1 MTKSLYGEPATYGF
15 FSQPGL
21 FVRGYGGGRSIDLD
35 IIGPDLNT
43 ITATAQKAAG
53 LVMKEF
59 PRSAGN
65 QMRPKPGLILGAPEI
80 QIVPSR
86 IKLADNNVTAAELSA
101 GIDAFNSGI
110 RIDEITVDSKRMD
123 LTLMG
128 VENSISET
136 QGIENIPI
144 VTTNGKIIPVS
155 SLSDIV
161 YTTGPTQIRH
171 IEGERAV
178 TLQIK
183 PADNI
188 ALEEAIKVV
197 EEKVILPL
205 KNAGLPPDIKLDI
218 SGTADEL
225 TTTWKAMAINLLV
238 SIIIVYLLMTILFE
252 SFKYPFII
260 MLSVPP
266 AAAGGVIGL
275 SLLNLTTFQPLD
287 MLTMLGF
294 VILSGI
300 VVNNAILLVHRTLQT
315 IKNNNLSVNDAILDA
330 TNSRIRP
337 IFMSTLTSVF
347 GMLPLVV
354 FPGAGSELYKGLGS
368 VILGGLSLSAV
379 LTLLIVPPMLKL
391 FIQEKEVIK

>member
-1 MTKSLYGEPATYGF
+1 
-15 FSQPGL
+15 
-21 FVRGYGGGRSIDLD
+21 
-35 IIGPDLNT
+35 
-43 ITATAQKAAG
+43 
-53 LVMKEF
+53 MKEF

-205 KNAGLPPDIKLDI
+205 KNAGLPPDIK
-218 SGTADEL
+218 T
-225 TTTWKAMAINLLV
+225 
-238 SIIIVYLLMTILFE
+238 
-252 SFKYPFII
+252 
-260 MLSVPP
+260 
-266 AAAGGVIGL
+266 
-275 SLLNLTTFQPLD
+275 
-287 MLTMLGF
+287 
-294 VILSGI
+294 
-300 VVNNAILLVHRTLQT
+300 
-315 IKNNNLSVNDAILDA
+315 
-330 TNSRIRP
+330 
-337 IFMSTLTSVF
+337 
-347 GMLPLVV
+347 
-354 FPGAGSELYKGLGS
+354 
-368 VILGGLSLSAV
+368 
-379 LTLLIVPPMLKL
+379 
-391 FIQEKEVIK
+391 